1 MLFDINRY
9 KFSTFIKHT
18 HALLLLAVP
27 TLLAQLA
34 QVGTGFVDTVM
45 AGGASKDDLAA
56 VALGNSLF
64 VTIYVSLMGVMTAI
78 NPILSQAF
86 GALGAQT
93 DKRHIGE
100 IGRQGL
106 YLGVLLG
113 VLGMLTM
120 WALIDFFQSSFNL
133 SAYGLKTAGEY
144 IYYIGYAMPAAI
156 IHRALHAYALSLER
170 PNIITA
176 ASFVCF
182 FFKHSFKLCVCLWRM
197 GHAKAWRSRVWFGD
211 CDCIL
216 GECGDIVGVCC
227 QKQLF

>member
-18 HALLLLAVP
+18 HALLLPAVP

-86 GALGAQT
+86 GAAGAQT

-120 WALIDFFQSSFNL
+120 WALIDFFNPALICLPMDSKPAANIFIILAMPCLLPSFTERCTHTPLVL
-133 SAYGLKTAGEY
+133 SAQTSS
-144 IYYIGYAMPAAI
+144 P
-156 IHRALHAYALSLER
+156 RQALS
-170 PNIITA
+170 A
-176 ASFVCF
+176 F
-182 FFKHSFKLCVCLWRM
+182 F
-197 GHAKAWRSRVWFGD
+197 
-211 CDCIL
+211 
-216 GECGDIVGVCC
+216 
-227 QKQLF
+227 